1 MTQTE
6 LELGL
11 RLKWITHDPL
21 GVEPTLE
28 CRFWWNKPLNIQAK
42 DVVEFDAEGN
52 EITVQYPWAEE
63 FDTEVIGETFWQGTN
78 DFGPLWAAI
87 EAKKAELKTDN

>member
-6 LELGL
+6 LELGF
-11 RLKWITHDPL
+11 RLKWIKHDPL
-21 GVEPTLE
+21 GAEPILE
-28 CRFWWNKPLNIQAK
+28 AKFWWVKPINIQWTE
-42 DVVEFDAEGN
+42 VEGEQVPF
-52 EITVQYPWAEE
+52 TEE
-63 FDTEVIGETFWQGTN
+63 FETQPIGETDWSGTN